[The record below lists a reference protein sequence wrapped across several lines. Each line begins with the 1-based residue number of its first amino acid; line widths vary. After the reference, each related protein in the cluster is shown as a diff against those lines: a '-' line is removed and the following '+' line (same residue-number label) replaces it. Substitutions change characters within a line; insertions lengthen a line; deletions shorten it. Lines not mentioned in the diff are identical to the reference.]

1 MKNQRPWQDSKLQ
14 SPDSKSG
21 ALSIRPQGHTYICVK
36 IYFKTLYIS
45 SQMYWIH
52 PYQRYSNRY
61 SKFLIIPHGLS
72 IEECY
77 SALAPYQGNVF
88 LHWLVIRGKSFC
100 FFWLSVMRN
109 SFCVGSFFLRW
120 LILSALTQCM
130 GKVTSIRWH
139 MTHSHILIICSF
151 CDVFLTEAFGIPH
164 S

>member
-1 MKNQRPWQDSKLQ
+1 
-14 SPDSKSG
+14 
-21 ALSIRPQGHTYICVK
+21 
-36 IYFKTLYIS
+36 
-45 SQMYWIH
+45 MYWTH

-61 SKFLIIPHGLS
+61 SKFFIIPHKLS
-72 IEECY
+72 VEECY

-88 LHWLVIRGKSFC
+88 LHWLGIRGKSFC

-109 SFCVGSFFLRW
+109 SFCVGTFFLRW

-139 MTHSHILIICSF
+139 MTHSQILIICSF

-164 S
+164 SWMKNQWPWQDSNLQSPDPKSGALSIRPQGHTYTCV